1 MDMLT
6 PQNFREKTFERAIF
20 GGYDMGS
27 VDDFIEEAAND
38 FAAVAK
44 ENMVLKT
51 KMKVLVEKIEEYRA
65 TEDSMRLT
73 LLSAQKLS
81 TQIEKE
87 SREKADAIISEAR
100 LEAER
105 ITREAHNQR
114 IEEEAKLI
122 DAKKAS
128 AAYIENVRM
137 LTAKQMSCLD
147 NLDKYHRDATRN
159 DAAVTHERKPSTVE
173 DTVRTIES
181 SVERMSG
188 VVDENRE
195 IGKVVSDT
203 QDGPAT
209 DGEPTRMFGSASP
222 ITFGK

>member
-65 TEDSMRLT
+65 TEDSMRMT

-159 DAAVTHERKPSTVE
+159 DSAAAPEIKLSTVE

-209 DGEPTRMFGSASP
+209 DGDPTRMFGSASP

>member
-1 MDMLT
+1 MLT
-6 PQNFREKTFERAIF
+6 PQNFREKTFERAVF
-20 GGYDMGS
+20 GGYDMAC
-27 VDDFIEEAAND
+27 VDDFLEEAAND
-38 FAAVAK
+38 YASVAK
-44 ENMVLKT
+44 ENMVLKQ

-81 TQIEKE
+81 TQIEQE
-87 SREKADAIISEAR
+87 AREKAEALLADAKV
-100 LEAER
+100 EAER

-128 AAYIENVRM
+128 AAYIENIRM
-137 LTAKQMSCLD
+137 LTARQMDTLD
-147 NLDKYHRDATRN
+147 NLDKYHRDATKG
-159 DAAVTHERKPSTVE
+159 DPAAAPEARSATVE

-181 SVERMSG
+181 SVERLSG
-188 VVDENRE
+188 VAAENPE
-195 IGKVVSDT
+195 IGKVVTDT

-209 DGEPTRMFGSASP
+209 DGDPTRMFGGAGP